1 MRIAT
6 NHLKLTGK
14 TGDKKIREG
23 RRKRVK
29 KKAKYFMDIEP

>member
-1 MRIAT
+1 MRIKT
-6 NHLKLTGK
+6 SHLKRKDGS
-14 TGDKKIREG
+14 KIKEG

>member
-1 MRIAT
+1 MRIKT
-6 NHLKLTGK
+6 SHLKGK
-14 TGDKKIREG
+14 AGGKIKEG